1 MKKNTHQQESGKT
14 IRKSTYSGPIDCV
27 VKILKI
33 EGIRGLYKG
42 LAPTMMRLTPHTV
55 MLWIV
60 QEKMLQLLWNHM

>member
-1 MKKNTHQQESGKT
+1 MKKKTHQQESGKT
-14 IRKSTYSGPIDCV
+14 IRKSIYSGPIDCV

-42 LAPTMMRLTPHTV
+42 LAPTMIRLTPHTV